1 MHLSQIIK
9 QINVKNVQ
17 DENLPLLGLNCN
29 KAFMPSIANTIGTDL
44 SKYKVIVKGQFA
56 CSLMQV
62 ARDVL
67 VPICKFDEYDKAI
80 MSSAYFIFE
89 VVNKEVHPDYLMC
102 FFRTKRFDDNAMFYS
117 SGGIRGALSWE
128 RFLDID
134 VPVIPYDEQIKI
146 VEEYKTISE
155 RISIK
160 EAINNNLLLHDCC
173 CN

>member
-1 MHLSQIIK
+1 MHLSQIIR
-9 QINVKNVQ
+9 QVNEKNVF

-29 KAFMPSIANTIGTDL
+29 KVFMPSIANTIGTDL
-44 SKYKVIVKGQFA
+44 SKYKIIKKGQFA

-62 ARDVL
+62 ARDGL
-67 VPICKFDEYDKAI
+67 VPICKLDEFEKAI

-89 VVNKEVHPDYLMC
+89 VINKEVHPDYLMC

-134 VPVIPYDEQIKI
+134 VPIIPYQEQLKL
-146 VEEYKTISE
+146 VSQYKTINE
-155 RISIK
+155 RITIK
-160 EAINNNLLLHDCC
+160 EAINNNLLFS
-173 CN
+173 